1 MSDPYECFVIMPF
14 AQAHRKTYDRA
25 IKPAVALAADGC
37 KAALRCRRADDELGS
52 SSILK
57 EIVQSIHRAR
67 VIIADLTDN
76 NPNVFYEL
84 GIAHTAGYKT
94 IMLSRQENKLP
105 FDLQAYKVI
114 YYDED
119 KLSELRIKLAQAIAD
134 LVMGRYQASNPVQDH
149 APIRYCELILSKDEI
164 IESERKVEKTVWV
177 VQPTFDTDMKYLV
190 GPIRD
195 NLTKK
200 RIENRYILP
209 ESTNSTRTWDQF
221 QQKLK
226 LNKKAKE
233 RLEVRLVKE
242 HEMESEIVI
251 NDAKEKTEKIYSVSP
266 VELPDPFVV
275 LIAGAKKIA
284 IRNRFEYLWEI
295 GTSVNAI
302 D

>member
-1 MSDPYECFVIMPF
+1 MADGYECFVIMPF
-14 AQAHRKTYDRA
+14 AKAHRKTYDRA
-25 IKPAVALAADGC
+25 IKPAVALAADSC
-37 KAALRCRRADDELGS
+37 NTALRCRRADDEMGS

-67 VIIADLTDN
+67 VVIADLTDN

-105 FDLQAYKVI
+105 FDLQPYKVI
-114 YYDED
+114 YYDEE
-119 KLSELRIKLAQAIAD
+119 KLSDLKNKLAQAIAD
-134 LVMGRYQASNPVQDH
+134 LIMGRFQASNPVQDH
-149 APIRYCELILSKDEI
+149 APIRYCELILSKEEI
-164 IESERKVEKTVWV
+164 IESERKVERSVWV

-190 GPIRD
+190 GPIRE
-195 NLTKK
+195 NLTQKK
-200 RIENRYILP
+200 VEYRYILP
-209 ESTNSTRTWDQF
+209 ESTNSLRTWDQF

-226 LNKKAKE
+226 LTKKAKA

-251 NDAKEKTEKIYSVSP
+251 YDAKEKTERIYSVSP

-275 LIAGAKKIA
+275 LIAGAKKMA
-284 IRNRFEYLWEI
+284 IRNRFEYLWEN
-295 GTSVNAI
+295 GTPVNGLE
-302 D
+302 